1 MDYIK
6 TRKRVSNNKIIVD
19 IPEDFDFRDVE
30 VIILPAE
37 SDNDINDNL
46 MKVSE
51 QSFKEWDNPD
61 DEIYNNM

>member
-37 SDNDINDNL
+37 SDNDFNDNL

>member
-37 SDNDINDNL
+37 IDNDFNDNL

-51 QSFKEWDNPD
+51 QSFKE
-61 DEIYNNM
+61 

>member
-19 IPEDFDFRDVE
+19 IPEDFEFRDVE

-37 SDNDINDNL
+37 SDNDFNDNL

>member
-30 VIILPAE
+30 VIIFPAE
-37 SDNDINDNL
+37 SDNDFNDNL

-51 QSFKEWDNPD
+51 QSFKEWDNPE

>member
-37 SDNDINDNL
+37 SDNDFNDNL

-51 QSFKEWDNPD
+51 QSFKEWDNPE

>member
-6 TRKRVSNNKIIVD
+6 TRKRVSNNKITQD
-19 IPEDFDFRDVE
+19 TQEDFDFRDVE

-37 SDNDINDNL
+37 SDNDFNDNL